1 MSNGRT
7 DKATREADP
16 RSGTIRPP
24 AWEFLVFYLLLIA
37 GCLVVMVTLPEFRGE
52 AFLGLIVSLALAPI
66 GLRGSSDSGEGSMT
80 ELADQVHGMSEAIHE
95 MVNEAGL
102 SEAAKRV
109 IHRRQERD
117 LLCRAI
123 EQDLADHDW
132 DAGMI
137 LVKELAERFG
147 YRKEAESFRVRID
160 RGRAETYEEAV
171 TRAITELDARIDAKE
186 WVAASEE
193 AARIQ
198 RLYPDSP
205 RVEGLRK
212 RVDEAH
218 NRYKLDLERR
228 FLHAAQREDTEQAME
243 LLKELDH
250 YLTEEEAAQ
259 FREVARGVIGKARDN
274 LGVRFKLL
282 VQDKA
287 WKEALGV
294 GEEIIREF
302 PNSRMATEVRE
313 MIDVLRERSGGQ
325 PGVSASG

>member
-1 MSNGRT
+1 MAETEDRGREPAA
-7 DKATREADP
+7 K
-16 RSGTIRPP
+16 GGMRPP
-24 AWEFLVFYLLLIA
+24 AWEFLVFYLLLIV
-37 GCLVVMVTLPEFRGE
+37 GCLVVMVTLPDYRNE
-52 AFLGLIVSLALAPI
+52 AFLGLIVSLALAPV
-66 GLRGSSDSGEGSMT
+66 GLKGSAEMSDGVSV
-80 ELADQVHGMSEAIHE
+80 ELADKVHDMSEAIHE
-95 MVNEAGL
+95 MVNESGL

-123 EQDLADHDW
+123 EQDIIDHDW
-132 DAGMI
+132 DAAMI

-147 YRKEAESFRVRID
+147 YRQEAEEFRVRIE

-171 TRAITELDARIDAKE
+171 TSAIQRLDERIANKE
-186 WVAASEE
+186 WVGASEE

-198 RLYPDSP
+198 RIYPDSP
-205 RVEGLRK
+205 RVEGLRQ

-218 NRYKLDLERR
+218 NKYKLDLERR
-228 FLHAAQREDTEQAME
+228 FLHAAQREDTEQAMQ

-250 YLTEEEAAQ
+250 YLGEEEAAR

-287 WKEALGV
+287 WAEALTV
-294 GEEIIREF
+294 GEESVKEF
-302 PNSRMATEVRE
+302 PNSRMAAEVRD
-313 MIDVLRERSGGQ
+313 MLDVLRERSAGQ
-325 PGVSASG
+325 RDAAASG

>member
-1 MSNGRT
+1 MAETEDRGKEPN
-7 DKATREADP
+7 AA
-16 RSGTIRPP
+16 RSGMRPP
-24 AWEFLVFYLLLIA
+24 AWEFLVFYLLLIV
-37 GCLVVMVTLPEFRGE
+37 GCLVVMVTFPDYRNE
-52 AFLGLIVSLALAPI
+52 AFLGLIVSLALAPV
-66 GLRGSSDSGEGSMT
+66 GLKGSADMT
-80 ELADQVHGMSEAIHE
+80 DNATVELADKVHDMSEAIHE

-123 EQDLADHDW
+123 EQDIIDHDW
-132 DAGMI
+132 DAAMI

-147 YRKEAESFRVRID
+147 YRKEAEEFRVRIE

-171 TRAITELDARIDAKE
+171 TSAIQRLDERITNKE
-186 WVAASEE
+186 WVGASEE

-198 RLYPDSP
+198 RIYPDSP
-205 RVEGLRK
+205 RVEGLRQ

-218 NRYKLDLERR
+218 NKYKLDLERR
-228 FLHAAQREDTEQAME
+228 FLHAAQREDTEQAMQ

-250 YLTEEEAAQ
+250 YLGEEEAAR

-287 WKEALGV
+287 WAEALTV
-294 GEEIIREF
+294 GEEIVKEF
-302 PNSRMATEVRE
+302 PNSRMAAEVRD
-313 MIDVLRERSGGQ
+313 MLDVLRERSAGQ
-325 PGVSASG
+325 RGAAASG